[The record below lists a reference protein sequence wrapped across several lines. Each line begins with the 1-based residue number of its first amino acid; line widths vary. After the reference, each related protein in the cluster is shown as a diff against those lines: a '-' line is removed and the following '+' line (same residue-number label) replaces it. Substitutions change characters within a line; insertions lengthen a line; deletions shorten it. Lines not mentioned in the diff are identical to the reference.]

1 MASPRRRLSR
11 RPTDSVRVL
20 HIQRVKG
27 IGGSERHLLTLLPAL
42 ARRGVDV
49 KMCVLQMDGGERF
62 VDALRRANI
71 DVTTRKA
78 GFDANPALLPGLVS
92 DIRSYRPDVVHTH
105 LVHADVHGLLAARV
119 ARVATVSSV
128 HGTPAFYRR
137 EPYRSAG
144 RLAGR
149 LANRRI
155 AISEHVATFLRAM
168 RLAPPDRIRVV
179 YYGIDA
185 DTLGVGPGER
195 DKYRSRFGIA
205 SDDVTLG
212 IASRLVPGK
221 GHDLLVDSFARASSS
236 NPKLRLLIAGD
247 GPERSRLEAQS
258 ARCCSTGAIQFL
270 GFVEQIR
277 GFLAACDALVFPTL
291 PELSEG
297 FGLAALEAMAASRP
311 VIATDVGS
319 LPEVV
324 EDGTTGIVVRAGS
337 AQALASAI
345 ATIAA
350 DRALRERLGNAGAE
364 RARSAFPLDRMVS
377 DTINVYEEVI

>member
-1 MASPRRRLSR
+1 MASPRRRSSR

-49 KMCVLQMDGGERF
+49 KMCVLEMDGGERF

-105 LVHADVHGLLAARV
+105 LVHADVHGLLAARA

-185 DTLGVGPGER
+185 ETLGVGPGNATSIELGLESR
-195 DKYRSRFGIA
+195 PTMSRSG
-205 SDDVTLG
+205 
-212 IASRLVPGK
+212 SRLA
-221 GHDLLVDSFARASSS
+221 SFRERATTCSST
-236 NPKLRLLIAGD
+236 
-247 GPERSRLEAQS
+247 RSHRVELE
-258 ARCCSTGAIQFL
+258 
-270 GFVEQIR
+270 
-277 GFLAACDALVFPTL
+277 
-291 PELSEG
+291 
-297 FGLAALEAMAASRP
+297 
-311 VIATDVGS
+311 
-319 LPEVV
+319 PEV
-324 EDGTTGIVVRAGS
+324 
-337 AQALASAI
+337 
-345 ATIAA
+345 ATAH
-350 DRALRERLGNAGAE
+350 RG
-364 RARSAFPLDRMVS
+364 
-377 DTINVYEEVI
+377 